1 MPIEALPYTLAIL
14 CAALISLVV
23 TFYALRINTSS
34 HAKKAFLVFM
44 VGITIWCLS
53 YAFEVA
59 SLSLQIKLFWANL
72 QYVGVMLMPPA
83 YLAFILYYTHNERY
97 LTKVT
102 WAILALLSISVV
114 TLVWTDA
121 SHNFLRINTHLIY
134 VPFPELEFIKGPLYW
149 SGLGYFYAI
158 LLIGSV
164 LLIRNMYRS
173 NSLYRGQGIA
183 LLTATLLPWGASI
196 TEILNLDPIPHLSVT
211 VFSFT
216 FSGLIYL
223 LALTRYR
230 LLEILPIAQNAIFTN
245 MQDGILI
252 LDSRQHINNL
262 NPTAEKLLGVETRH
276 VLGKHVNHV
285 LPLAEGGHTIRTPD
299 DHCVM
304 EWKNGDAYYD
314 IRCSGLFDSRDLL
327 IGYLILMQ
335 EVTARK
341 LAEEALHIS
350 ESRLRA
356 IFHNRLVGL
365 GLMDGSGRFMQ
376 ANECWCNML
385 GYSLNE
391 LLRMNYVEVTH
402 PDDRQMSEER
412 LQQLIQGEQGVYQ
425 IEKRFLTRTGQEIWG
440 QVYSSAIRGQNG
452 NLEAISYIVIDIT
465 ERKKWEAALRQSEN
479 KYRNVVERARDGILI
494 LQSENIKYANPQF
507 AQMLGYS
514 VGELLQLPVL
524 EIIPHARRPAV
535 REYYF
540 RRMNGED
547 VPTNYETEMLH
558 RDGSIISVEVN
569 AGLMEYETQTADL
582 VFVRDIRHRIQVQ
595 TELTAKNA
603 ELERAIQQENRL
615 RALAEKRSME
625 AETLRQ
631 AGLVVSAALKQE
643 ETIDRILE
651 QLALVVPY
659 DSAAVQLKRDS
670 HLEIV
675 GSRGFADPKQV
686 LGMKFPLDEHNPGAH
701 VIQTRQSLILGDLR
715 DKYPEYY
722 AEFDHKTRSWLGIPL
737 TIKDNAIGIFSLD
750 SHEMH
755 HFTQEHAQ
763 LAATFAIQVAIALE
777 NARLF
782 EEVHRLAIT
791 DPLTG
796 IFNRRHFY
804 NLTMREFERSRRYN
818 THFSLLMMDI
828 DNFKLVNDTL
838 GHPAGD
844 QVLQQ
849 VAHLFQVNLR
859 KADIP
864 CRYGGEEF
872 TATLPETGIEA
883 AHKLARRLCA
893 KIAGTT
899 IHTDR
904 GDVHITVSIGVAEHG
919 DACDTLDKLLD
930 CTDRALYAAKTAGRK
945 QVALYAKRVK

>member
-1 MPIEALPYTLAIL
+1 MLIEALPYTLVIL
-14 CAALISLVV
+14 CAALISLLV

-44 VGITIWCLS
+44 IGISIWCLS

-59 SLSLQIKLFWANL
+59 SASLQVKLFWANL

-83 YLAFILYYTHNERY
+83 YLAFILYYTHNERF
-97 LTKVT
+97 LTKGI
-102 WAILALLSISVV
+102 WALLSILSVSVV

-121 SHNFLRINTHLIY
+121 SHHFLRINLHLIY
-134 VPFPELEFIKGPLYW
+134 VPFPELEFVKGPLYW
-149 SGLGYFYAI
+149 SGLGYFYLI
-158 LLIGSV
+158 LLIGSI
-164 LLIRNMYRS
+164 LLVRNIFQS
-173 NSLYRGQGIA
+173 DSLYRGQGIA

-196 TEILNLDPIPHLSVT
+196 TEILRLDPIPHLSVT

-223 LALTRYR
+223 LALLRYR
-230 LLEILPIAQNAIFTN
+230 LLEILPIAQNAIFYN
-245 MQDGILI
+245 IQDGILV
-252 LDSRQHINNL
+252 LDRRQHINNL
-262 NPTAEKLLGVETRH
+262 NPAAEKMLGLVTMEVLGRH
-276 VLGKHVNHV
+276 VSSV
-285 LPLAEGGHTIRTPD
+285 LPIIEDEQTIDTED
-299 DHCVM
+299 DHCLL
-304 EWKNGDAYYD
+304 EWKHGDAHYE
-314 IRCSGLFDSRDLL
+314 IRCSGLFDSRGLL
-327 IGYLILMQ
+327 IGYMVLMQ
-335 EVTARK
+335 EITARK

-365 GLMDGSGRFMQ
+365 GLLDGSGRFMQ
-376 ANECWCNML
+376 ANECWCKML
-385 GYSLNE
+385 GYSLND
-391 LLRMNYVEVTH
+391 LLRMNYLDVTH
-402 PDDRQMSEER
+402 PDDRQVCTER
-412 LQQLIQGEQGVYQ
+412 LRQLIQGELGVYQ
-425 IEKRFLTRTGQEIWG
+425 IEKRFITKTGQEIWG
-440 QVYSSAIRGQNG
+440 QVHSSAIRGQNG
-452 NLEAISYIVIDIT
+452 NIEAVSYIVIDIT
-465 ERKKWEAALRQSEN
+465 ERKKWEEALRESEN
-479 KYRNVVERARDGILI
+479 KYRNVVERAGDGILI
-494 LQSENIKYANPQF
+494 LQDEKIKYANPQF

-514 VGELLQLPVL
+514 VKELLRLPTMN
-524 EIIPHARRPAV
+524 IIPPSRRAAV
-535 REYYF
+535 KKYYF
-540 RRMNGED
+540 SRMKGEY
-547 VPTNYETEMLH
+547 VPTNYEIEMLH
-558 RDGSIISVEVN
+558 RDGSTIPMEVN
-569 AGLMEYETQTADL
+569 AGLMDYEAKNADL

-595 TELTAKNA
+595 EELKQKNI

-615 RALAEKRSME
+615 RSLAEKRSME

-659 DSAAVQLKRDS
+659 DSAAVHLYRNNR
-670 HLEIV
+670 LEIV
-675 GSRGFADPKQV
+675 GSRGFTDQKQM
-686 LGMKFPLDEHNPGAH
+686 LGMKFALDEDNPGAS
-701 VIQTRQSLILGDLR
+701 VFQMRQALILGDLR
-715 DKYPEYY
+715 DNYPEYY
-722 AEFDHKTRSWLGIPL
+722 AELGHKTRSWLGIPL

-750 SHEMH
+750 SHETQ

-763 LAATFAIQVAIALE
+763 LAATFANQVAIALE

-818 THFSLLMMDI
+818 TRFSMLMMDI
-828 DNFKLVNDTL
+828 DNFKEINDTL

-849 VAHLFQVNLR
+849 VALLFQVNLR

-883 AHKLARRLCA
+883 AHKLAKRLCT
-893 KIAGTT
+893 KIANTT
-899 IHTDR
+899 MQTDR
-904 GDVHITVSIGVAEHG
+904 GGVHITVSIGVAEYG
-919 DACDTLDKLLD
+919 NECDTLDRLLD

-945 QVALYAKRVK
+945 QVALYIDNVK